1 MTFSNMDAYV
11 DDDFT
16 YTDDDA
22 YKATTAPVFVFFFCF
37 NRNIC
42 RTRRRSFFVVI
53 ILLFSGFLVYCH
65 FLFLLNNFFFS
76 SGIML

>member
-11 DDDFT
+11 DDDIT
-16 YTDDDA
+16 CIDDDA
-22 YKATTAPVFVFFFCF
+22 YKATTAPVFVVFFCS

-53 ILLFSGFLVYCH
+53 VLQIFGILSFS
-65 FLFLLNNFFFS
+65 FLFK
-76 SGIML
+76 